1 MKKIVFTSFLFLLFS
16 SFSVKAQNNNQ
27 ITFMLLL
34 NEAKQN
40 FSTIKG
46 DAFNKSEDGKKTYH
60 SCKDGFLTTTEFIT
74 VESINDKQKSLYTLY
89 FNLSELNSNDLTP
102 VLKIVE
108 DAIGFANLL
117 VSGGK
122 YKGEDFNDPETKV
135 MTTRLTDATSN
146 NVVMEIT
153 SGKFNGSQMVMI
165 SFFGNDNWL

>member
-1 MKKIVFTSFLFLLFS
+1 MKKIVFTSFLFVFFT

-46 DAFNKSEDGKKTYH
+46 DVFNKSEDGKKTYH

-74 VESINDKQKSLYTLY
+74 VESVNDKQKSTYTLY

-108 DAIGFANLL
+108 DGISFANLL
-117 VSGGK
+117 VSSGK
-122 YKGEDFNDPETKV
+122 YKGEDINDPETNIV
-135 MTTRLTDATSN
+135 TTRLSDTTSN
-146 NVVMEIT
+146 NMVMEIT

>member
-1 MKKIVFTSFLFLLFS
+1 MTKFKITSILLFLFIFNAI
-16 SFSVKAQNNNQ
+16 KAQENNQ
-27 ITFMLLL
+27 ITYMLLL

-46 DAFNKSEDGKKTYH
+46 EVFNKSEDGKKTYH

-74 VESINDKQKSLYTLY
+74 VENINNKQKSLYTLY
-89 FNLSELNSNDLTP
+89 FNLSELNSNDLAS

-108 DAIGFANLL
+108 DGIGFANLL
-117 VSGGK
+117 VSSGK
-122 YKGEDFNDPETKV
+122 YKGEDVNSPESNIL
-135 MTTRLTDATSN
+135 TTRLSDATTN